1 MKMKLTTY
9 EVAETLCADEYANWS
24 RAGALALAEWLEEM
38 EESTGEETEFDL
50 VAIRC
55 DFSEYES
62 LQAWAESYFSNIRQA
77 SDAIGFD
84 LDMDGETPAQDDDE
98 LDDMIREY
106 IQDNGILDEYDG
118 GVIVS
123 EF

>member
-1 MKMKLTTY
+1 MKKTLTTY
-9 EVAETLCADEYANWS
+9 DIADALCADKYANWS

-38 EESTGEETEFDL
+38 EESTGEETELDV

-62 LQAWAESYFSNIRQA
+62 LQAWAAGYFSDIKQA

-84 LDMDGETPAQDDDE
+84 LDMDGETPGHEDEE
-98 LDDMIREY
+98 LDDMIREH
-106 IQDNGILDEYDG
+106 IQGNGLLIEFDG

-123 EF
+123 AF

>member
-1 MKMKLTTY
+1 MTLTTCDI
-9 EVAETLCADEYANWS
+9 ANALCADEYANWS

-38 EESTGEETEFDL
+38 EESTGEETELDV

-62 LQAWAESYFSNIRQA
+62 LQDWASDYFADSKQA

-84 LDMDGETPAQDDDE
+84 LDMDGETPEQEDE
-98 LDDMIREY
+98 EMDDMIREY
-106 IQDNGILDEYDG
+106 VQDNGILIEFDG

-123 EF
+123 SF